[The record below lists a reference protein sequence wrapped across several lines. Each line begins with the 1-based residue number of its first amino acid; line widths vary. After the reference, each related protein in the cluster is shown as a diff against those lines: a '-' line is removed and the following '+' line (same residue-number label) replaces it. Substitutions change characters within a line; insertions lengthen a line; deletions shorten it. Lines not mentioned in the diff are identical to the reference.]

1 MQKIEFDE
9 GYRTYQIG
17 NDEKRVI
24 RIRLD
29 PDLIIRIKDAEKKIT
44 ELEDRLKNTSVDDLT
59 FLSNEMK
66 TIINDAFKTDICEPV
81 FEGANI
87 FTPVSSGKTLFQ
99 SFFDAFMPVL
109 EADIKAFEPVSAAP
123 RPEVQQYLKEKKP
136 SLDIGSL
143 TADEK
148 RELLEK
154 LLK

>member
-17 NDEKRVI
+17 DDEKRVI

-29 PDLIIRIKDAEKKIT
+29 PDLITRIKDAEKRIT
-44 ELEDRLKNTSVDDLT
+44 ELESRLENTSAEDLT
-59 FLSNEMK
+59 ALSNEMK

-99 SFFDAFMPVL
+99 SFFEAFMPVL
-109 EADIKAFEPVSAAP
+109 EADIKSFEPLPTAP

-136 SLDIGSL
+136 TLDIGSL

>member
-17 NDEKRVI
+17 DDEKRVI

-29 PDLIIRIKDAEKKIT
+29 PDLITRIKDAEKRIT
-44 ELEDRLKNTSVDDLT
+44 ELESRLENTSAEDLT
-59 FLSNEMK
+59 ALSNEMK

-87 FTPVSSGKTLFQ
+87 FTPVSSSKTLFQ
-99 SFFDAFMPVL
+99 SFFEAFMPVL
-109 EADIKAFEPVSAAP
+109 EADIKSFEPLPTAP

-136 SLDIGSL
+136 TLDIGSL

>member
-87 FTPVSSGKTLFQ
+87 FTLVSSGKTLFQ

-136 SLDIGSL
+136 ALDIGSL